1 MQTGLFNAAL
11 MYGIVKS
18 YSSRSYFAKDI
29 FYQLQNHCDFDSPK
43 ALVLCFLSELSSS
56 AFLNFFETK
65 NPN

>member
-43 ALVLCFLSELSSS
+43 ALVLRFLSELSSS